1 MAIGS
6 DPVKF
11 RTSREGL
18 IRAGTA
24 AWAVVGIIVLVLF
37 GVWLLSQIREIFPP
51 LVLAL
56 AIILLLNP
64 IVSRLERIGVPRAV
78 GTTVVYLI
86 VIMVVVL
93 IVAGIS
99 PVLGRQFE
107 ELGDRLPDLQDRLLR
122 FGENLASRFGVSL
135 QDSASQGLDRL
146 REQLFSGVGQITR
159 IAGGALHLVLVF
171 VLAPFIALYL
181 LIDLPRLQKSFVDHL
196 PPQYRD
202 DWLVLLRQCG
212 QAVGSFFRGQLLV
225 AAIVGVLAAVSLFFI
240 KVPFWLPLGLLVG
253 FFNLIPFV
261 GPFIGGGVAVIV
273 AIVDGGLGRGVVTTI
288 FMVGIQQLD
297 NHFITPNV
305 IGRTLRLHPV
315 TIILALVAG
324 GATAGLFG
332 MLLAVPAT
340 GVGKILILHYYTV
353 HVLGR
358 DPDEEQVTA
367 EAEEM
372 TEPPPPKKTEE
383 VGGAKTSAPTASL
396 PDSSS

>member
-1 MAIGS
+1 MAVGS
-6 DPVKF
+6 GPVKN
-11 RTSREGL
+11 RTTREGL
-18 IRAGTA
+18 VRAGAA
-24 AWAVVGIIVLVLF
+24 AWAVVGIIVLVAFAL
-37 GVWLLSQIREIFPP
+37 WLLSQIGEIFPP

-56 AIILLLNP
+56 AIIFLLNP
-64 IVSRLERIGVPRAV
+64 IISRLQRIGVPRGI
-78 GTTVVYLI
+78 GTGVVYLI
-86 VIMVVVL
+86 AIMLLVL
-93 IVAGIS
+93 IVAAIS

-107 ELGDRLPDLQDRLLR
+107 DLGSRLPELQQSLIR
-122 FGENLASRFGVSL
+122 FGENVAGRFGVSL
-135 QDSASQGLDRL
+135 EESLSTGLDRL

-159 IAGGALHLVLVF
+159 IAGGALHLVLTF

-202 DWLVLLRQCG
+202 DWLELLRKCG

-225 AAIVGVLAAVSLFFI
+225 AAIVGAMAAISLLII
-240 KVPFWLPLGLLVG
+240 KVPFWLPLGILVG
-253 FFNLIPFV
+253 FFNLIPLI
-261 GPFIGGGVAVIV
+261 GPVIGGALAVMVA
-273 AIVDGGLGRGVVTTI
+273 AVDGGLGRAFAATI
-288 FMVGIQQLD
+288 AMVAIQQID

-324 GATAGLFG
+324 GAIGGLFG

-358 DPDEEQVTA
+358 NPDEDQLTA
-367 EAEEM
+367 EAGEM
-372 TEPPPPKKTEE
+372 TEPPEIEE
-383 VGGAKTSAPTASL
+383 TAVAKTPVAAESI